1 MAAKMNQLAVRR
13 WAIQAVINGHGN
25 HLSRVLGEQFGVTRM
40 TAGRALHGLVV
51 DGWLESSGGT
61 RPTYRLGRNR
71 QVVKTYPVPGLDEHI
86 VWIQDFAPTFDL
98 SKNIADIAH
107 HGLTEMMNNANDHSE
122 GKMVTVLM
130 QTRDGK
136 LTIMIMDDGI
146 GIFEKI
152 SKALGLPDRR
162 LAILELSKGKFTT
175 DPSNHSGE
183 GIFFTSRMFDQFQIE
198 SNDLHY
204 DHDIRDT
211 HDWLL
216 EIDRPD
222 TGTLLYMSIP
232 VDSQRTTR
240 EVFDKFSG
248 GENYGFEKTV
258 VPVRLAKIGN
268 ENLVSRSQAKRLVAR
283 FEGFKTVLLD
293 FTGIEDIGQAFA
305 DEVFRVF
312 GLLHPEVELVPINVV
327 PAVQQMINRARIVQ
341 LIAKQGIS
349 PLHAASG
356 LINATAV
363 ETPSVAKPGDDNSE
377 SPE

>member
-1 MAAKMNQLAVRR
+1 MASKINQFSVRK
-13 WAIQAVINGHGN
+13 WAIQAVLDGHGE
-25 HLSRVLGEQFGVTRM
+25 HMSRALVQRFGVSRM
-40 TAGRALHGLVV
+40 TAARALQGLAA
-51 DGWLESSGGT
+51 DSWLESSGGT
-61 RPTYRLGRNR
+61 RPAYRLGRNR
-71 QVVKTYPVPGLDEHI
+71 QVIKTYPVPGVDEHI
-86 VWIQDFAPTFDL
+86 AWVQDFAPTFDL
-98 SKNIADIAH
+98 PKNVADIAH
-107 HGLTEMMNNANDHSE
+107 HGLTEIVNNANDHSE

-130 QTRDGK
+130 QTKDGK
-136 LTIMIMDDGI
+136 LTILIMDDGI

-152 SKALGLPDRR
+152 AKALQLPDRR

-204 DHDIRDT
+204 DHDVRDRR
-211 HDWLL
+211 DWLL
-216 EIDRPD
+216 EMERPD

-240 EVFDKFSG
+240 EIFDEFSG

-293 FTGIEDIGQAFA
+293 FTGIDDVGQAFA

-312 GLLHPEVELVPINVV
+312 SLSHPEVELVPIKAV
-327 PAVQQMINRARIVQ
+327 PAVQQMINRARMIH
-341 LIAKQGIS
+341 LIATHGIS
-349 PLHAASG
+349 PLRAVGQELAKTQTAG
-356 LINATAV
+356 LQRI
-363 ETPSVAKPGDDNSE
+363 TPHEGESSE
-377 SPE
+377 